1 MIKEIEVL
9 IKKLAIREVELAL
22 LKAMES
28 GQIIPDVVFEI
39 IEEVKDN
46 LN

>member
-1 MIKEIEVL
+1 MTKKLEV
-9 IKKLAIREVELAL
+9 IIGKLAIIEVAQAL
-22 LKAMES
+22 LKARRS

-46 LN
+46 LK